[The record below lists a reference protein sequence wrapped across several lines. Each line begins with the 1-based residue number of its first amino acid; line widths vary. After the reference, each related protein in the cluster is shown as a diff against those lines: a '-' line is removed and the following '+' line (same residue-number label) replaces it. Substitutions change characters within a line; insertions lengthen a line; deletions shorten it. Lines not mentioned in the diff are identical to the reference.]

1 MTIMRFSNPHL
12 GQFNRSSNRGNFLE
26 LLQWASATDPVA
38 LSILEDNGK
47 NATYL
52 SPTIQNEIISLLA
65 RHVRGMIAEKV
76 GLALPIPLSS

>member
-1 MTIMRFSNPHL
+1 MTVMPFNNLRL
-12 GQFNRSSNRGNFLE
+12 CLLNRSSNRGNFLE

-38 LSILEDNGK
+38 LAVLEDNGK

-65 RHVRGMIAEKV
+65 AHVRSRIAGKV
-76 GLALPIPLSS
+76 RST